1 MPFLHFPIY
10 GPFPTATLTTFC
22 HTCLSTQEV
31 ITLVQ
36 ECPGRCQG
44 LSSLFRA
51 PVWFQKHSR
60 IRALL
65 GFISIGQLVACLHKD
80 DQSLCLLLI
89 FQGKG
94 NLASYK
100 DVPEIASFTIDAH
113 HAANCTLKIKQRQ
126 TSAHIFPHNKDNHS
140 RKQKF
145 QKPLQQNSTAK
156 IPVPRI

>member
-1 MPFLHFPIY
+1 MPFLHFPNS
-10 GPFPTATLTTFC
+10 GPFHTSPLTTLN

-31 ITLVQ
+31 ITSDQ

-44 LSSLFRA
+44 LSSHLRA
-51 PVWFQKHSR
+51 SVWFQKHSR

-65 GFISIGQLVACLHKD
+65 GFISIGQLVARLHKD

-100 DVPEIASFTIDAH
+100 DVPKIASFTIDAH
-113 HAANCTLKIKQRQ
+113 HAADCTLKIKQRQ
-126 TSAHIFPHNKDNHS
+126 TSAHIFPHNKASHS

-145 QKPLQQNSTAK
+145 QKPLQQTSTAK
-156 IPVPRI
+156 NPVPRL